1 MGKKLESNF
10 KNMVLV
16 LFTITLISS
25 AAVAYVNSLTAEP
38 IEEAKQAKQV
48 KAIRE
53 VIPRKNT
60 RRWNTR
66 ILSG

>member
-48 KAIRE
+48 KAIQIGRAH
-53 VIPRKNT
+53 V
-60 RRWNTR
+60 
-66 ILSG
+66 